1 MSFPWGAYIAMGM
14 FPGMHNHD
22 YSDDESDLD
31 ILDHDSSDTMTN
43 EEIGRL
49 LEKQTNSLDHTL
61 KKIHDSNDK
70 ILKSK

>member
-1 MSFPWGAYIAMGM
+1 MSFPWGSYIAMGM
-14 FPGMHNHD
+14 FPGMHKHD
-22 YSDDESDLD
+22 Y
-31 ILDHDSSDTMTN
+31 SDTMTN